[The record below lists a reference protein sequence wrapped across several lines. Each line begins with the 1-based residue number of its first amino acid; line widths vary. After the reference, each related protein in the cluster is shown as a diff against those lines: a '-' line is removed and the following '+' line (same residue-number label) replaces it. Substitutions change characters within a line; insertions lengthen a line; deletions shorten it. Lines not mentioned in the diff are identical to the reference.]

1 MEKVVGIHAWF
12 FMWLEGWVK
21 QQGEGDVL
29 ASRSWAVEDCIRKRE
44 SGRVWLLM
52 YLSKSLRLHSRNGN
66 SSRSSFGVALKPSPW
81 PMPCCDEREIV
92 PRGSL
97 QVEQLK
103 SVDFKSLGLSQLL
116 QNRKISSQP
125 TSQFM
130 DKAPTSSLTD
140 SLCYIPMQP

>member
-1 MEKVVGIHAWF
+1 
-12 FMWLEGWVK
+12 
-21 QQGEGDVL
+21 
-29 ASRSWAVEDCIRKRE
+29 
-44 SGRVWLLM
+44 
-52 YLSKSLRLHSRNGN
+52 
-66 SSRSSFGVALKPSPW
+66 
-81 PMPCCDEREIV
+81 MPCCDEREIV

-140 SLCYIPMQP
+140 SLCYIPMQPKQSSYAIPFHASNTNIASTTLPQATSNPS